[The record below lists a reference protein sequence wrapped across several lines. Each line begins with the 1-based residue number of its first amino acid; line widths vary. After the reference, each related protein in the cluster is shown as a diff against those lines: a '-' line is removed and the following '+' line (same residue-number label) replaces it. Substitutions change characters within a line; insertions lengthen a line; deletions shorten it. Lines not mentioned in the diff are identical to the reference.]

1 MQEVTDNQIK
11 EQIKAT
17 FAEHPELKLCKS
29 CYHRCHS
36 EKFCPLLGKPAPD
49 YMYGCKHY
57 ITDEAYVIQQTRKRM
72 QEDAKREKRE
82 DREQNWRLTLSLD
95 CLNAGLRFLYDF
107 ESHAKAHYERA
118 VARGLEEDA
127 KFHKKESKY
136 MKDMAFNYKKM
147 IAGIEQA
154 RKYYDFYILP
164 QLAKVFTDE
173 NGAFC
178 ERSYTDHESDGCSVA
193 HIVAEWADKT
203 SGNKENEKKIDKFL
217 SDLKGA
223 GIFSEKSKN
232 HYKFK
237 G

>member
-29 CYHRCHS
+29 CYHRDHDK
-36 EKFCPLLGKPAPD
+36 KFCPLLGKPAPY

-57 ITDEAYVIQQTRKRM
+57 ITDEAYVILQTRKRM
-72 QEDAKREKRE
+72 QEDAEREKRE
-82 DREQNWRLTLSLD
+82 DGEQNWRLTLSLD

-127 KFHKKESKY
+127 RFHKKESKY

-147 IAGIEQA
+147 MAGIEQA
-154 RKYYDFYILP
+154 RKYYDLYILP

-203 SGNKENEKKIDKFL
+203 SGNKENEKKIDKYL
-217 SDLKGA
+217 SNLKGA
-223 GIFSEKSKN
+223 GIFSEQSKN

>member
-1 MQEVTDNQIK
+1 MEEVTDNQIK

-29 CYHRCHS
+29 CYHRDHDK
-36 EKFCPLLGKPAPD
+36 KFCPLLGKPALD

-72 QEDAKREKRE
+72 QEDAEREKRE
-82 DREQNWRLTLSLD
+82 DGEQNWRLTLALD

-127 KFHKKESKY
+127 RFHKKESKY

-147 IAGIEQA
+147 MAGIEQA
-154 RKYYDFYILP
+154 RKYYDLYILP

-223 GIFSEKSKN
+223 GIFSEQSKN

>member
-17 FAEHPELKLCKS
+17 FAEHPELKMCKS
-29 CYHRCHS
+29 CYHRDHDK
-36 EKFCPLLGKPAPD
+36 KFCPLLGKPAPD

-57 ITDEAYVIQQTRKRM
+57 ITDEAYVIQQTRQRM
-72 QEDAKREKRE
+72 LEDAEREKRE
-82 DREQNWRLTLSLD
+82 DGEQNWRLTLALD

-107 ESHAKAHYERA
+107 ESHANSHYERA

-127 KFHKKESKY
+127 RFHKKESKY

-147 IAGIEQA
+147 MAGIEQA
-154 RKYYDFYILP
+154 RKYYDLYILP

-223 GIFSEKSKN
+223 GIFSEQSKN

>member
-17 FAEHPELKLCKS
+17 FSEHPELKLCKS

-36 EKFCPLLGKPAPD
+36 EKFCPLLGKPTPD

-72 QEDAKREKRE
+72 QEDAEREKRE
-82 DREQNWRLTLSLD
+82 DGEQNWRLTLSLD

-127 KFHKKESKY
+127 RFHKKESKY

-147 IAGIEQA
+147 MAGIEQA
-154 RKYYDFYILP
+154 RKYYDLYILP

-223 GIFSEKSKN
+223 GIFSEQSKN

>member
-1 MQEVTDNQIK
+1 MQEVTDEQIK
-11 EQIKAT
+11 EQIAIT
-17 FAEHPELKLCKS
+17 FAENPELKRCIN
-29 CYHRCHS
+29 CYHRDRDK
-36 EKFCPLLGKPAPD
+36 KFCPIIGKPAPD
-49 YMYGCKHY
+49 YMYGCRHHV
-57 ITDEAYVIQQTRKRM
+57 TNEAYVIQQTRKRM
-72 QEDAKREKRE
+72 QEDAEREKQE
-82 DREQNWRLTLSLD
+82 DGEQNWRLTLSLD

-118 VARGLEEDA
+118 LKRGFNDDAR
-127 KFHKKESKY
+127 FHKRESKC

-147 IAGIEQA
+147 MAGIEQA
-154 RKYYDFYILP
+154 RKYYDLYIMP
-164 QLAKVFTDE
+164 QLTRVFTDE

-203 SGNKENEKKIDKFL
+203 SGNMANRESIDKFL
-217 SDLKGA
+217 SELKGA
-223 GIFSEKSKN
+223 GIFSEQSKN